1 MKGRFSSLKSYSDL
15 FKHYVVE
22 ENNKSQGLLSLFC
35 SIRGDGVYNAY
46 VYFLFF
52 LLGEGLSPMCSLHVA
67 PFVKCITVMYNTVM
81 YNSNSQTNTQGT

>member
-52 LLGEGLSPMCSLHVA
+52 LLGEGLSLMCSLHVA
-67 PFVKCITVMYNTVM
+67 PFGKCITVMHIFH
-81 YNSNSQTNTQGT
+81 NSNSQTNTQGT